1 MMKIRRTKTPRIQAE
16 SVVKAAL
23 EILDAE
29 GLEHVTFRRL
39 AAKLGVQAPALY
51 WYFEDKQDIIDDMAQ
66 AILTTDKLN
75 DISAPKDIGDWASW
89 LTDLAHSVRDAL
101 ISHREGGR
109 VVAGASFFRAYA
121 VARMTLLIIRVLNE
135 AGFDTLQA
143 TMAARTIFDY
153 VWGFVIEE
161 QTGPGPEPEPMRV
174 DIKEAPIDKI
184 GLENADFLYHIMEE
198 RSKLTDTGEFDWGL
212 QVIINGLKLTLEKK

>member
-1 MMKIRRTKTPRIQAE
+1 MKIRKVKTPRIQAE
-16 SVVKAAL
+16 AVVKAAL

-39 AAKLGVQAPALY
+39 AAKLGVQGPALY
-51 WYFEDKQDIIDDMAQ
+51 WYFKDKQDIMDDMAQ
-66 AILTTDKLN
+66 AILTTDKLTN
-75 DISAPKDIGDWASW
+75 MTAPKDIGDWASW
-89 LTDLAHSVRDAL
+89 LTDLAHSLRDAL

-121 VARMTLLIIRVLNE
+121 VARMALLTIKVLNDV
-135 AGFDTLQA
+135 GFDTIQA
-143 TMAARTIFDY
+143 TLASKTISDY

-161 QTGPGPEPEPMRV
+161 QAGPVPEQEPMRT
-174 DIKEAPIDKI
+174 DIKEAVIDRI

-198 RSKLTDTGEFDWGL
+198 ESKLTNKEEFDWGL
-212 QVIINGLKLTLEKK
+212 QVIINGLKLTLEGK

>member
-1 MMKIRRTKTPRIQAE
+1 MKTRRAKTPRIQPEA
-16 SVVKAAL
+16 VVKAAL

-29 GLEHVTFRRL
+29 GLEHVTLRRL

-51 WYFEDKQDIIDDMAQ
+51 WYFTGKQDIIDDMAQ
-66 AILTTDKLN
+66 AILTTGKLN
-75 DISAPKDIGDWASW
+75 SITAPKDIGNWASW

-109 VVAGASFFRAYA
+109 VVAGATFRAYTL
-121 VARMTLLIIRVLNE
+121 ARTTVLTTQVLNE
-135 AGFDTLQA
+135 AGFDLLHASMA
-143 TMAARTIFDY
+143 TATIFGY

-161 QTGPGPEPEPMRV
+161 QAGTGPELEPMRSAV
-174 DIKEAPIDKI
+174 KEAIIDKI

-198 RSKLTDTGEFDWGL
+198 RSKLTDTEAFDWGL
-212 QVIINGLKLTLEKK
+212 QVIINGLKLTLERK

>member
-1 MMKIRRTKTPRIQAE
+1 MKTRKAKTPRIQPEA
-16 SVVKAAL
+16 VVKAAL

-29 GLEHVTFRRL
+29 GLEHVTLRRL
-39 AAKLGVQAPALY
+39 AAKLAVQAPALY
-51 WYFEDKQDIIDDMAQ
+51 WYFKGKQDIIDDMAQ

-75 DISAPKDIGDWASW
+75 SITAPKDIGNWASW

-121 VARMTLLIIRVLNE
+121 VARMALLTIKVLNE
-135 AGFDTLQA
+135 AGFDTLHA
-143 TMAARTIFDY
+143 NMASKTIFDY

-161 QTGPGPEPEPMRV
+161 QTGPGPEPEPMRSNLE
-174 DIKEAPIDKI
+174 EAPIDKI

-198 RSKLTDTGEFDWGL
+198 RSKLTDKEEFDWGL
-212 QVIINGLKLTLEKK
+212 QVIINGLKLTLERK